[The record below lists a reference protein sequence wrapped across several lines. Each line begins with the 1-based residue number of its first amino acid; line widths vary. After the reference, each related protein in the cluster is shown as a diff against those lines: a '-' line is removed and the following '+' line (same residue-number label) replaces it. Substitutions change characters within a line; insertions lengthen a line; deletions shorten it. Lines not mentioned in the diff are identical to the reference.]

1 MGATVASPHPPHHF
15 GEVVGRP
22 LPKGE
27 VTLGHRPR
35 HFSFPSPLGRGLRS
49 LNE

>member
-1 MGATVASPHPPHHF
+1 MGATVASPHPPYHF

-35 HFSFPSPLGRGLRS
+35 HFTTLSLGERVAQS
-49 LNE
+49 